1 MKLQRCISL
10 HRLAIAKIFEFLLSK
25 LVTINLLQLEYF
37 GKICCSGM
45 LTLAIRWYIVW
56 SSVAFAKLV
65 IAIFLIQNYEMSIC
79 EISSKVFQIVKFFL
93 LYFQNSK
100 SFEFISFF
108 HKFFTIRC

>member
-1 MKLQRCISL
+1 
-10 HRLAIAKIFEFLLSK
+10 
-25 LVTINLLQLEYF
+25 
-37 GKICCSGM
+37 M

-108 HKFFTIRC
+108 TSFLLYVARLLKDFEVSTLPSARLYVCLLAHSRSQFWS